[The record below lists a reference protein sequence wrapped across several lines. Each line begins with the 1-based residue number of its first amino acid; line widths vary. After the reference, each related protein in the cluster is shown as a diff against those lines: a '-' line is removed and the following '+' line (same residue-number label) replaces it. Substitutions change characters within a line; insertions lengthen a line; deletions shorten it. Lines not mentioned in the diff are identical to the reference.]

1 MKSKYGILLS
11 RKLLLLVIIYIIFRY
26 IFGVISNTIKESY
39 DNTNKH
45 LIYSDESKF
54 QTIKLFQNE
63 DCFWLNLNDE
73 IQFHSNEYLK
83 SHYIQCDIPIKMYQP
98 RNVLILG
105 GGDGIAASIVLKY
118 PCVKSVTMVEI
129 DEKMIN
135 MLKNSKLMRKITNN
149 VIDNPKLNIIIQN
162 AVNYV
167 YQNNEKFDMIIEDI
181 EHDHTSQSTDYDDD
195 DYFLK
200 LLTMSNVVSLTYS
213 DEYDD
218 DIDKDYPIFYNN
230 YIKQQYNKMPSF
242 SKYCG
247 NKVKLFKE
255 LEFDEPFLKQI
266 RENKILN
273 DVKLFICAHDF
284 KEPFGFER
292 YLLAVN

>member
-1 MKSKYGILLS
+1 M
-11 RKLLLLVIIYIIFRY
+11 FD
-26 IFGVISNTIKESY
+26 VISNTNKESY

-45 LIYSDESKF
+45 LIYSDKSKF
-54 QTIKLFQNE
+54 QTIKLFQNK
-63 DCFWLNLNDE
+63 DCFWLKLNDE

-83 SHYIQCDIPIKMYQP
+83 SHYIQCDIPMKKYQP
-98 RNVLILG
+98 QNVLILG

-118 PCVKSVTMVEI
+118 PCVKRVTMVEI
-129 DEKMIN
+129 DEKMIK
-135 MLKNSKLMRKITNN
+135 MLKTSQLMRKITNN

-167 YQNNEKFDMIIEDI
+167 YQNNEKYDLVIEDI
-181 EHDHTSQSTDYDDD
+181 EHDHTTQSIQYDDD

-200 LLTMSNVVSLTYS
+200 LLKMSNVVSFTYS

-230 YIKQQYNKMPSF
+230 YMKQQYNKTPSF
-242 SKYCG
+242 SKFCG

-255 LEFDEPFLKQI
+255 LEFDEPFLKQLK
-266 RENKILN
+266 ENKILS
-273 DVKLFICAHDF
+273 DVKLFISAHDF